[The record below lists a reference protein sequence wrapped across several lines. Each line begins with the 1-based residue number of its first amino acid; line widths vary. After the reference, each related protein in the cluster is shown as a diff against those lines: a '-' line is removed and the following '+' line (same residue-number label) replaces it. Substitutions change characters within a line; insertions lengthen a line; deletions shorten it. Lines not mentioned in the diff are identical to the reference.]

1 MLRAIRRNQRGQALI
16 LVALGMV
23 AICGMVALAV
33 DAGQLYFA
41 RRLMQNAVDA
51 GALAGAQELV
61 GSTSN
66 PSGNPPSARY
76 QAMQETF
83 KTLGLVPT
91 NPSGSAFY
99 NSTPISDTVG
109 GYTVTVSAPTGYNS
123 KRVQVMAQKTASTSF
138 ARVLGISTVRI
149 VTIALAEAGTN
160 PKTYALFAFQSGGSG
175 NTIYDDQNGYAQIDD
190 GQDGT
195 DVCNP
200 SDFGTS
206 VSNAKFHVPNPTQAS
221 LNVDGSMT
229 VNQASDNHALFTF
242 WVSPVAFG
250 SGVDPQPDYFGP
262 DTSSIT
268 LTNPGRTHIVPGG
281 SQTIANYTA
290 IGGRSVT
297 ISNTS
302 LTQDYYVYVPGK
314 YTQNLTIPWNQSG
327 DAKNS
332 VYIFLNGI
340 YDFVGANL
348 TTTGG
353 YIANTSDGLPHYS
366 GNDAVTDLPAAA
378 DGTNGVEF
386 VMDTTSTYS
395 ATNSDLPGAGSAFF
409 VAPSLIPTGTQH
421 LAFYF
426 PKTNTVSGTVW
437 SETFDASTSTSPRYQ
452 VWGSVYSADANSS
465 MTLTGVELG
474 PHNLAPTNGLA
485 GSDNQ
490 YAING
495 EFIAPD
501 LQLLNGNVL
510 GNTPGSSS
518 TCPVP
523 GAVVPGSPALLVQ
536 FNIRFAPAPGVN
548 SYLVG

>member
-1 MLRAIRRNQRGQALI
+1 V

-23 AICGMVALAV
+23 AICGMMALAV

-41 RRLMQNAVDA
+41 RRFMQNAVDA

-61 GSTSN
+61 GTNAN
-66 PSGNPPSARY
+66 PTGNPASARY

-83 KTLGLVPT
+83 KSLGLTPT
-91 NPSGSAFY
+91 NGSGSSFY
-99 NSTPISDTVG
+99 NATPISDVVG
-109 GYTVTVSAPTGYNS
+109 GYTVTVSAPIGYDS
-123 KRVQVMAQKTASTSF
+123 KQVKVTAQKTAPTSF
-138 ARVLGISTVRI
+138 AKVLGIATVLI
-149 VTIALAEAGTN
+149 GVNAVAEAGTD

-175 NTIYDDQNGYAQIDD
+175 NTILDDQNGYAQIDD
-190 GQDGT
+190 GQDGA
-195 DVCNP
+195 DVCTP
-200 SDFGTS
+200 SLFGTS
-206 VSNAKFHVPNPTQAS
+206 VSNAKFHVPNPNQAS
-221 LNVDGSMT
+221 LNVNGDMT

-250 SGVDPQPDYFGP
+250 SGIDPQPDYFGP

-268 LTNPGRTHIVPGG
+268 PTNPGRTHIAPGN
-281 SQTIANYTA
+281 SQLIANYTA
-290 IGGRSVT
+290 IGGSKVT
-297 ISNTS
+297 ITNSTA
-302 LTQDYYVYVPGK
+302 QDYYIYVPGK
-314 YTQNLTIPWNQSG
+314 YTQNLSIPWNMSG

-340 YDFVGANL
+340 YYFVGANL

-353 YIANTSDGLPHYS
+353 YIANTSDGLPHYNGS
-366 GNDAVTDLPAAA
+366 DGVTDLPAAA

-395 ATNSDLPGAGSAFF
+395 ASNSDLAGAGSVFF

-437 SETFDASTSTSPRYQ
+437 SETFDASTSANPRYQ
-452 VWGSVYSADANSS
+452 VWGTVYSAGASSS

-474 PHNLAPTNGLA
+474 PHNTIPYNGLA
-485 GSDNQ
+485 GSAAQ

-501 LQLLNGNVL
+501 LRLQNGNVL
-510 GNTPGSSS
+510 GNTPGSTA
-518 TCPVP
+518 TCPAPGTIVP
-523 GAVVPGSPALLVQ
+523 GTPGLLVQ

-548 SYLVG
+548 SYLIQ